1 MAIMPMPLLLLAIS
15 SLASTGGSLLPV
27 TRQQLCVTTGTVTAG
42 EHGAL
47 LVEVPEMRAVVAS
60 GPARTVEARLRYLG
74 PTKDVKRL
82 ASGELRRQ
90 LGFKMRAANTCNVV
104 YVMWHI
110 EPDSRLAVSVKSNP
124 GMTTHVQCDAHG
136 YRNLK
141 PSRQSPVPILRP
153 GEWHRLRAHL
163 AGEELSVSL
172 DGHAVWQGRIGA
184 EGMAFDGPVGLR
196 SDNGRFELELF
207 QSAPEAGAFHTATPC
222 HSEPGETE

>member
-1 MAIMPMPLLLLAIS
+1 MPIIAIPLSLVAIS
-15 SLASTGGSLLPV
+15 TVASSGGSLLPV

-47 LVEVPEMRAVVAS
+47 LVEVPEMRATVIS

-90 LGFKMRAANTCNVV
+90 LGFKLRAANTCNVV

-136 YRNLK
+136 YLNLK
-141 PSRQSPVPILRP
+141 PAHHSPVPILRP
-153 GEWHRLRAHL
+153 GEWHRLRARL
-163 AGEELSVSL
+163 AGEELNVSL
-172 DGHAVWQGRIGA
+172 DGHAVWQGSIGA
-184 EGMAFDGPVGLR
+184 AGMAFDGPVGLR

-207 QSAPEAGAFHTATPC
+207 QSAPDSGAFHAATPC